1 MKRLVII
8 LTLAAWIS
16 LPVALRAQQFMGT
29 SGLLH
34 VPSAEINYE
43 GDALL
48 GIHYL
53 DKHMTPDTGFLYAG
67 EKYNTFD
74 YYVSLAPFK
83 WIEVSYVCV
92 ERIHSM
98 SQDVITHWGKDRSA
112 TIKIQPWE
120 EGRYYPAVAV
130 GCNDFATSVFKKERT
145 DVQLY
150 FMNVYLAA
158 TKHFTF
164 SGNEVGMTLAY
175 RHYLRGYN
183 AKWNGVVGGITFRPS
198 FFPQGRAI
206 VEYTGNEFLIG
217 IDALLWRHLR
227 LQASVKDFKYVNAG
241 LALQVNLLG
250 KRYRY

>member
-1 MKRLVII
+1 MKRIALVTAF
-8 LTLAAWIS
+8 LFTLPFAG
-16 LPVALRAQQFMGT
+16 RAQQFLGT

-34 VPSAEINYE
+34 VPSAEMHHE
-43 GDALL
+43 GDAFL

-53 DKHMTPDTGFLYAG
+53 DKHMTPDTGFMYLG

-83 WIEVSYVCV
+83 WVEVSYVCV
-92 ERIHSM
+92 ERAHSM
-98 SQDVITHWGKDRSA
+98 SHGEITKWGKDRSA
-112 TIKIQPWE
+112 SFKVRPLE
-120 EGRYYPAVAV
+120 EGRYWPALAI
-130 GCNDFATSVFKKERT
+130 GCNDFATSVFKKNRS

-164 SGNEVGMTLAY
+164 GGNELGVTVAY

-183 AKWNGVVGGITFRPS
+183 AKWNGLVGGVTFRPA
-198 FFPQGRAI
+198 FFPQARVVA
-206 VEYTGNEFLIG
+206 EYTGNEFLMG
-217 IDALLWRHLR
+217 MDVLLWRHLR

-241 LALQVNLLG
+241 LALQFNLLG
-250 KRYRY
+250 QKYRY

>member
-1 MKRLVII
+1 MKRIALVTAF
-8 LTLAAWIS
+8 LFTLPLAT
-16 LPVALRAQQFMGT
+16 RAQQFLGT

-34 VPSAEINYE
+34 VPSAEMHHE
-43 GDALL
+43 GDAFL

-53 DKHMTPDTGFLYAG
+53 DKHITPDTGFMYLG

-83 WIEVSYVCV
+83 WVEVSYVCV
-92 ERIHSM
+92 ERAHSM
-98 SQDVITHWGKDRSA
+98 SHGEITKWGKDRSA
-112 TIKIQPWE
+112 SFKVRPLE
-120 EGRYYPAVAV
+120 EGRYWPALVI
-130 GCNDFATSVFKKERT
+130 GCNDFATSVFKKNRS

-164 SGNEVGMTLAY
+164 GGNELGVTVAY

-183 AKWNGVVGGITFRPS
+183 AKWNGLVGGVTFRPA
-198 FFPQGRAI
+198 FFPQARVVA
-206 VEYTGNEFLIG
+206 EYTGNEFLMG
-217 IDALLWRHLR
+217 MDVLLWRHLR

-241 LALQVNLLG
+241 LALQFNLLG
-250 KRYRY
+250 QKYRY

>member
-1 MKRLVII
+1 MKRIALVIVF
-8 LTLAAWIS
+8 LFTLPFAG
-16 LPVALRAQQFMGT
+16 RAQQFLGT

-34 VPSAEINYE
+34 VPSAEMHHE

-53 DKHMTPDTGFLYAG
+53 DKHMTPDTGFMYLG

-83 WIEVSYVCV
+83 WVEVSYVCV
-92 ERIHSM
+92 ERAHSM
-98 SQDVITHWGKDRSA
+98 SHGEITKWGKDRSA
-112 TIKIQPWE
+112 SFKVRPLE
-120 EGRYYPAVAV
+120 EGRYWPALAI
-130 GCNDFATSVFKKERT
+130 GCNDFATSVFKKNRT

-164 SGNEVGMTLAY
+164 GGNELGVTVAY

-183 AKWNGVVGGITFRPS
+183 AKWNGLVGGVTFRPA
-198 FFPQGRAI
+198 FFPQARVVA
-206 VEYTGNEFLIG
+206 EYTGNEFLVG
-217 IDALLWRHLR
+217 MDVLLWRHLR

-241 LALQVNLLG
+241 LALQFNLLG
-250 KRYRY
+250 QKYRY

>member
-1 MKRLVII
+1 MKRIALVTAF
-8 LTLAAWIS
+8 LFTLPFAGRS
-16 LPVALRAQQFMGT
+16 QQFLGT

-34 VPSAEINYE
+34 VPSAEMHHE

-53 DKHMTPDTGFLYAG
+53 DKHMTPDTGFMYLG

-83 WIEVSYVCV
+83 WVEVSYVCV
-92 ERIHSM
+92 ERAHSM
-98 SQDVITHWGKDRSA
+98 SHGEITKWGKDRSA
-112 TIKIQPWE
+112 SFKVRPLE
-120 EGRYYPAVAV
+120 EGRYWPALAI
-130 GCNDFATSVFKKERT
+130 GCNDFATSVFKKNRT

-164 SGNEVGMTLAY
+164 GGNELGVTVAY

-183 AKWNGVVGGITFRPS
+183 AKWNGLVGGVTFRPA
-198 FFPQGRAI
+198 FFPQARVVA
-206 VEYTGNEFLIG
+206 EYTGNEFLMG
-217 IDALLWRHLR
+217 MDVLLWRHLR

-241 LALQVNLLG
+241 LALQFNLLG
-250 KRYRY
+250 QKYRY

>member
-1 MKRLVII
+1 MKRIALVTAF
-8 LTLAAWIS
+8 LFTLPFAG
-16 LPVALRAQQFMGT
+16 RAQQFLGT

-34 VPSAEINYE
+34 VPSAEMHHE

-53 DKHMTPDTGFLYAG
+53 DKHMTPDTGFMYLG

-83 WIEVSYVCV
+83 WVEVSYVCV
-92 ERIHSM
+92 ERAHSM
-98 SQDVITHWGKDRSA
+98 SHGEITKWGKDRSA
-112 TIKIQPWE
+112 SFKVRPLE
-120 EGRYYPAVAV
+120 EGRYWPALAI
-130 GCNDFATSVFKKERT
+130 GCNDFATSVFKKNRT

-164 SGNEVGMTLAY
+164 GGNELGVTVAY

-183 AKWNGVVGGITFRPS
+183 AKWNGLVGGVTFRPA
-198 FFPQGRAI
+198 FFPQARVVA
-206 VEYTGNEFLIG
+206 EYTGNEFLMG
-217 IDALLWRHLR
+217 MDVLLWRHLR

-241 LALQVNLLG
+241 LALQFNLLG
-250 KRYRY
+250 QKYRY

>member
-1 MKRLVII
+1 MKRIALVIAF
-8 LTLAAWIS
+8 LFTLPFAG
-16 LPVALRAQQFMGT
+16 RAQQFLGT

-34 VPSAEINYE
+34 VPSAEMHHE

-53 DKHMTPDTGFLYAG
+53 DKHMTPDTGFMYLG

-83 WIEVSYVCV
+83 WVEVSYVCV
-92 ERIHSM
+92 ERAHSM
-98 SQDVITHWGKDRSA
+98 SHGEITKWGKDRSA
-112 TIKIQPWE
+112 SFKVRPLE
-120 EGRYYPAVAV
+120 EGRYWPALAI
-130 GCNDFATSVFKKERT
+130 GCNDFATSVFKKNRS

-164 SGNEVGMTLAY
+164 GGNELGVTVAY

-183 AKWNGVVGGITFRPS
+183 AKWNGLVGGVTFRPA
-198 FFPQGRAI
+198 FFPQARVKA
-206 VEYTGNEFLIG
+206 EYTGNEFLMG
-217 IDALLWRHLR
+217 MDVLLWRHLR

-241 LALQVNLLG
+241 LALQFNLLG
-250 KRYRY
+250 QKYRY

>member
-1 MKRLVII
+1 MKRIALVTAF
-8 LTLAAWIS
+8 LFTLPFAG
-16 LPVALRAQQFMGT
+16 RAQQFLGT

-34 VPSAEINYE
+34 VPSAEMHHE
-43 GDALL
+43 GDAFL

-53 DKHMTPDTGFLYAG
+53 DKHMTPDTGFMYLG

-83 WIEVSYVCV
+83 WVEVSYVCV
-92 ERIHSM
+92 ERAHSM
-98 SQDVITHWGKDRSA
+98 SHGEITKWGKDRSA
-112 TIKIQPWE
+112 SFKVRPLE
-120 EGRYYPAVAV
+120 EGRYWPALAI
-130 GCNDFATSVFKKERT
+130 GCNDFATSVFKKNRS

-164 SGNEVGMTLAY
+164 GGNELGVTVAY

-183 AKWNGVVGGITFRPS
+183 AKWNGLVGGVTFRPA
-198 FFPQGRAI
+198 FFPQARVVA
-206 VEYTGNEFLIG
+206 EYTGNEFLLG
-217 IDALLWRHLR
+217 MDVLLWRHLR

-241 LALQVNLLG
+241 LALQFNLLG
-250 KRYRY
+250 QKYRY

>member
-1 MKRLVII
+1 MKRIALVTAF
-8 LTLAAWIS
+8 LFTLPFA
-16 LPVALRAQQFMGT
+16 VRAQQFLGT

-34 VPSAEINYE
+34 VPSAEMHHE
-43 GDALL
+43 GDAFL

-53 DKHMTPDTGFLYAG
+53 DKHMTPDTGFMYLG

-83 WIEVSYVCV
+83 WVEVSYVCV
-92 ERIHSM
+92 ERAHSM
-98 SQDVITHWGKDRSA
+98 SHGEITKWGKDRSA
-112 TIKIQPWE
+112 SFKVRPLE
-120 EGRYYPAVAV
+120 EGRYWPALAI
-130 GCNDFATSVFKKERT
+130 GCNDFATSVFKKNRS

-164 SGNEVGMTLAY
+164 GGNELGVTVAY

-183 AKWNGVVGGITFRPS
+183 AKWNGLVGGVTFRPA
-198 FFPQGRAI
+198 FFPQARVVA
-206 VEYTGNEFLIG
+206 EYTGNEFLLG
-217 IDALLWRHLR
+217 MDVLLWRHLR

-241 LALQVNLLG
+241 LALQFNLLG
-250 KRYRY
+250 QKYRY

>member
-1 MKRLVII
+1 MKRIALVIAF
-8 LTLAAWIS
+8 LFTLPFAA
-16 LPVALRAQQFMGT
+16 RAQQFLGT

-34 VPSAEINYE
+34 VPSAEMHHE
-43 GDALL
+43 GDAFL

-53 DKHMTPDTGFLYAG
+53 DKHMTPDTGFMYLG

-83 WIEVSYVCV
+83 WVEVSYVCV
-92 ERIHSM
+92 ERAHSM
-98 SQDVITHWGKDRSA
+98 SHGEITKWGKDRSA
-112 TIKIQPWE
+112 SFKVRPLE
-120 EGRYYPAVAV
+120 EGRYWPALAI
-130 GCNDFATSVFKKERT
+130 GCNDFATSVFKKNRT

-164 SGNEVGMTLAY
+164 GGNELGVTVAY

-183 AKWNGVVGGITFRPS
+183 AKWSGLVGGVTFRPA
-198 FFPQGRAI
+198 FFPQARVVA
-206 VEYTGNEFLIG
+206 EYTGNEFLMG
-217 IDALLWRHLR
+217 MDVLLWRHLR

-241 LALQVNLLG
+241 LALQFNLLG
-250 KRYRY
+250 QKYRY

>member
-1 MKRLVII
+1 MKRIALVTAF
-8 LTLAAWIS
+8 LFTLPFAT
-16 LPVALRAQQFMGT
+16 RAQQFMGT

-34 VPSAEINYE
+34 VPSAEMHHE
-43 GDALL
+43 GDAFL

-53 DKHMTPDTGFLYAG
+53 DKHMTPDTGFMYLG

-83 WIEVSYVCV
+83 WVEVSYVCV
-92 ERIHSM
+92 ERAHSM
-98 SQDVITHWGKDRSA
+98 SHGEITKWGKDRSA
-112 TIKIQPWE
+112 SFKVRPLE
-120 EGRYYPAVAV
+120 EGRYWPALAI
-130 GCNDFATSVFKKERT
+130 GCNDFATSVFKKNRS

-164 SGNEVGMTLAY
+164 GGNELGVTVAY

-183 AKWNGVVGGITFRPS
+183 AKWNGLVGGVTFRPA
-198 FFPQGRAI
+198 FFPQARVVA
-206 VEYTGNEFLIG
+206 EYTGNEFLMG
-217 IDALLWRHLR
+217 MDVLLWRHLR

-241 LALQVNLLG
+241 LALQFNLLG
-250 KRYRY
+250 QKYRY

>member
-1 MKRLVII
+1 MKRIALVTAF
-8 LTLAAWIS
+8 LFTLPFAG
-16 LPVALRAQQFMGT
+16 RAQQFLGT

-34 VPSAEINYE
+34 VPSAEMHHE

-53 DKHMTPDTGFLYAG
+53 DKHMTPDTGFMYLG

-83 WIEVSYVCV
+83 WVEVSYVCV
-92 ERIHSM
+92 ERAHSM
-98 SQDVITHWGKDRSA
+98 SHGEITKWGKDRSA
-112 TIKIQPWE
+112 SFKVRPLE
-120 EGRYYPAVAV
+120 EGRYWPALAI
-130 GCNDFATSVFKKERT
+130 GCNDFATSVFKKNRT

-164 SGNEVGMTLAY
+164 GGNELGVTVAY

-183 AKWNGVVGGITFRPS
+183 SKWNGLVGGITFRPA
-198 FFPQGRAI
+198 FFPQARVVA
-206 VEYTGNEFLIG
+206 EYTGNEFLMG
-217 IDALLWRHLR
+217 MDVLLWRHLR

-241 LALQVNLLG
+241 LALQFNLLG
-250 KRYRY
+250 QKYHY